1 MKVLVNSI
9 LGFLLGI
16 TALPILVLAM
26 TLAGAIALALGTFAP
41 AWIAMILTG
50 DWNMLPIIGSLQFI
64 AVAMFFTAISVLADR
79 AYKKRLQRLYPKKI

>member
-9 LGFLLGI
+9 LDFLLDI

-26 TLAGAIALALGTFAP
+26 ALAGAIALALGTFAP
-41 AWIAMILTG
+41 AWIAVIVTG
-50 DWNMLPIIGSLQFI
+50 DWKMLPIIGSLQFA

-79 AYKKRLQRLYPKKI
+79 TYKRRRLKQ